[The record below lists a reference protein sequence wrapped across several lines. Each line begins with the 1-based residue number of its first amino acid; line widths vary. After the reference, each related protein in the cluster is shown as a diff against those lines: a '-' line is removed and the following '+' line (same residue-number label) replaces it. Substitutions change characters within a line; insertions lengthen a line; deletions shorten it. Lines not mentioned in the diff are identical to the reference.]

1 MTPFGQVFA
10 LTVKQVSNLLVR
22 YSQLKIVLQNFLK

>member
-10 LTVKQVSNLLVR
+10 LIVKQVSNLLVR
-22 YSQLKIVLQNFLK
+22 YSQLKIVLQNYLK